1 VYLVDTNVLSA
12 GAPTKAVPDPALPA
26 WMEQHSGALFLSVIT
41 VAEVQGGIA
50 KAVRQGAFRKAERL
64 GGWLGTVLHLYAARV
79 LPLDVHVALALGR
92 LSDMARAQ
100 GQNPGL
106 ADLAIA
112 ATAQQHGYIVLTRN
126 VRHFLALGVAAHDPF
141 ARLPSCP

>member
-1 VYLVDTNVLSA
+1 
-12 GAPTKAVPDPALPA
+12 
-26 WMEQHSGALFLSVIT
+26 MEQHSGALFLSVIT

-50 KAVRQGAFRKAERL
+50 NAVREGAFRKAGRL
-64 GGWLGTVLHLYAARV
+64 GGWLDTMLHLYAARV